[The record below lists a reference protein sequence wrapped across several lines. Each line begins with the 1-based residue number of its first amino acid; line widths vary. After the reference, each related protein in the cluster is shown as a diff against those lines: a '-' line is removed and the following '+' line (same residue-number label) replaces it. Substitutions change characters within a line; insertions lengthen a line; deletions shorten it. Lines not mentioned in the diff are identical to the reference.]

1 MVDPPIGEHRADLAP
16 YLVGDQPLRPP
27 TRWTLRQ
34 GPSVRVPRALVLGI
48 VELGKRSMKSFFEH
62 RMATYAEQLS
72 YRGLFGFF
80 PFIILVFALLAV
92 LRVDAV
98 FDRLIEA
105 AMGAPPQQIPE
116 PLEPVAEEGRAQ
128 AGFLRP
134 LIEQAREQAGG
145 GLLSFGI
152 VISLWSVSA
161 VAFTLTEALNVAY
174 GVEET
179 RSRRKRFAFALVL
192 GPFLA
197 LALIVASGLMLIGP
211 RVAGWFTGLA
221 GLDEAWVALWGWL
234 RFPVALFLLAAVLSV
249 VYRFVPDTDRSFWF
263 ATPGAVFAVIAWAIA
278 SLGFS
283 FYLANFADRGLTYG
297 SLGMAVGLLVYLYLS
312 ASVVLLG
319 AEINAAVYRLRR
331 GQISENSRNLQG

>member
-1 MVDPPIGEHRADLAP
+1 MVDLGTRA
-16 YLVGDQPLRPP
+16 V
-27 TRWTLRQ
+27 
-34 GPSVRVPRALVLGI
+34 
-48 VELGKRSMKSFFEH
+48 KSFFED
-62 RMATYAEQLS
+62 RMASYAEQLS
-72 YRGLFGFF
+72 YRGLFGLF

-92 LRVDAV
+92 LQLDAV

-128 AGFLRP
+128 TEFLRP

-152 VISLWSVSA
+152 VLSLWSVSA
-161 VAFTLTEALNVAY
+161 VVFALTEALNTAY

-179 RSRRKRFAFALVL
+179 RSRRKRFAFALVF

-197 LALIVASGLMLIGP
+197 LALIVACCLMLIGP
-211 RVAGWFTGLA
+211 RVAGGLAGLA
-221 GLDEAWVALWGWL
+221 GLDEAWVALWAWL
-234 RFPVALFLLAAVLSV
+234 RFPVALVLLAAVLSV
-249 VYRFVPDTDRSFWF
+249 VYRFVPDTDRSIWSGLL
-263 ATPGAVFAVIAWAIA
+263 GALFAVVAWAIA

-297 SLGMAVGLLVYLYLS
+297 SLGTAVGLLVYLYLS
-312 ASVVLLG
+312 GSVVLLG
-319 AEINAAVYRLRR
+319 AEINAAVYHIR
-331 GQISENSRNLQG
+331 